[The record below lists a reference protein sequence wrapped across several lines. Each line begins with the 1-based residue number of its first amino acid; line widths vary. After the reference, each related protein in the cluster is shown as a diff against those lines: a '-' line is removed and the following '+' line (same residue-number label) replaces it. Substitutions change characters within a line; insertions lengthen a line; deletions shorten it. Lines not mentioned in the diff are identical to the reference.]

1 MCDEALRLAASLR
14 ARLRQVQVP
23 IEFVVLYDKVVGAR
37 YLHQLFSHVV
47 RHEGRVIGLRTTT
60 PQFQLKHVLHVHGY
74 RHKTQAS
81 PIISIAHQYL
91 RQSEALQ

>member
-1 MCDEALRLAASLR
+1 MCDEALRLPASLR

-47 RHEGRVIGLRTTT
+47 RHERRVIRLHTTT
-60 PQFQLKHVLHVHGY
+60 PQFQFQHVLLVHGY
-74 RHKTQAS
+74 RYIAL